1 MDSYFSHIKQNG
13 LTITRDKV
21 LKKEIEAQIQTLRQ
35 TKLAKLNAKFDET
48 TGLVKTVIQNSSD
61 TIMARNSDLQEV
73 MKANSISAQE
83 RAIAAREST

>member
-1 MDSYFSHIKQNG
+1 M
-13 LTITRDKV
+13 TRDKV
-21 LKKEIEAQIQTLRQ
+21 LRKEIEAQIQTLRQ

-73 MKANSISAQE
+73 MKANSISAKE

>member
-1 MDSYFSHIKQNG
+1 M
-13 LTITRDKV
+13 TRDKV

-48 TGLVKTVIQNSSD
+48 IGHVKNVIQTSSD
-61 TIMARNSDLQEV
+61 TIMARNNDLQEA
-73 MKANSISAQE
+73 MKVNSISAQE

>member
-1 MDSYFSHIKQNG
+1 M
-13 LTITRDKV
+13 TRDKV

-83 RAIAAREST
+83 KAIAAREST

>member
-1 MDSYFSHIKQNG
+1 M
-13 LTITRDKV
+13 TRDKV
-21 LKKEIEAQIQTLRQ
+21 LRKEIEAQIQTLRQ

-61 TIMARNSDLQEV
+61 PIMARNSDLQEV

>member
-13 LTITRDKV
+13 LAMTRDKV

>member
-1 MDSYFSHIKQNG
+1 M
-13 LTITRDKV
+13 TRDKV

>member
-1 MDSYFSHIKQNG
+1 M
-13 LTITRDKV
+13 TRDKV
-21 LKKEIEAQIQTLRQ
+21 LRKEIEAQIQTLRQ